1 METKNHKFKEIMGA
15 ALAAIIMLLAIPFS
29 AKAAEE
35 ILITVPFYSAGM
47 WDMEW
52 DFPYSDDYFLVSSDV
67 FSRDLAKASLGL
79 TISAF
84 REGGASDIP
93 NQYETYLGTAGF
105 TDIYAFGYDQPTT
118 TETLSGVIAS
128 KKIDDF
134 TLIAVSPCGQG
145 YGKEWGSNFYL
156 GDGERHAGFDHGA
169 RILEEEIDSY
179 LRAHHLTGKLK
190 LWISSFSRGSAVSN
204 LTAADLTESGRFEDV
219 YAYLYAVP
227 HTTKNEISYANI
239 INICGAYDPVT
250 QIPLKSWGYSRY
262 GWDLYLPAAE
272 TDAEYESLINHVNEV
287 TIAAANDYFRNNPEW
302 NYQIHLILEFLGEM
316 FPTTEEYAEKLQDEI
331 VALWTEA
338 NPDQIFEILSAVF
351 TSLDDLDLRQEYS
364 RDVIISYLQYLAALR
379 MQDNRGSIELR
390 DIMWA
395 SDQGMGANLMR
406 EHMPYIYLS
415 WIFSDLSDDQLFEG
429 SFSTQRL
436 AIIGDVDVEIWQGDQ
451 FLNGIDQNGKWTSGD
466 GNRSV
471 FAGRSGLE
479 TLVFVP
485 SNDDFQVRIITRNS
499 TGFSFRSDTC
509 YLPSTYGTSNGYHVI
524 LAAPGTYE
532 LDFYKYQDEL
542 ENISVL
548 EGAILSD
555 TVSDREYSPTL
566 TMQLQTESDQH
577 LTVTTILAGI
587 TGFFLIFLLL
597 LLVCLIIAI
606 VHAARKKIH
615 GHYSPLYVII
625 PHCLVLLLSVWLTIY
640 FTKTLYMIRYARMGF
655 AAASGVIL
663 LLLALRGLI
672 RNRNL
677 PNVLILVSMLG
688 CAALNVLLYQPSQ
701 IAGASTGINVL
712 YCIIMAGLA
721 VLSSATFWI
730 TRRKKKQSNGEF

>member
-1 METKNHKFKEIMGA
+1 MRTRNYKYRKITGA
-15 ALAAIIMLLAIPFS
+15 VLAVMILILAIPFS
-29 AKAAEE
+29 GKAAEE
-35 ILITVPFYSAGM
+35 IMITVPFYSAGM
-47 WDMEW
+47 WDMKW
-52 DFPYSDDYFLVSSDV
+52 DFPYSDDYFLGSSDV

-84 REGGASDIP
+84 REEVASDIL

-105 TDIYAFGYDQPTT
+105 TDIYSFGYDQPTS

-128 KKIDDF
+128 KKINDF

-169 RILEEEIDSY
+169 RILEQEIDSY
-179 LRAHHLTGKLK
+179 LEAHHLSGKLK

-204 LTAADLTESGRFEDV
+204 LAAADLTESGQFEDV

-227 HTTKNEISYANI
+227 RTTKKEVGYVNI
-239 INICGAYDPVT
+239 INICGAFDPVT
-250 QIPLKSWGYSRY
+250 QIPLESWGYFRN

-272 TDAEYESLINHVNEV
+272 TDADYESLINHVNDV
-287 TIAAANDYFRNNPEW
+287 TMTAAHDYFRNNPEW

-316 FPTTEEYAEKLQDEI
+316 FPTTEEYAEKLQEEI
-331 VALWTEA
+331 VSLWTEA
-338 NPDQIFEILSAVF
+338 NPDQIFQILSAVF

-379 MQDNRGSIELR
+379 MQDTRGSSEQR
-390 DIMWA
+390 DIAWA

-415 WIFSDLSDDQLFEG
+415 WIFSDLPDDQLFEG
-429 SFSTQRL
+429 SFATQRL

-451 FLNGIDQNGKWTSGD
+451 FLNRIDQNGKWTAGED
-466 GNRSV
+466 YRSV
-471 FAGRSGLE
+471 FAERSGLE
-479 TLVFVP
+479 TMVFLP
-485 SNDDFQVRIITRNS
+485 ANDDFQVRIITRNP

-509 YLPSTYGTSNGYHVI
+509 YLPSTYGASNGYHVV
-524 LAAPGTYE
+524 LATPGTYE
-532 LDFYKYQDEL
+532 LDFFKYQDEPGDL
-542 ENISVL
+542 SAL
-548 EGAILSD
+548 EGTILSD

-566 TMQLQTESDQH
+566 TMQLQTESDHH
-577 LTVTTILAGI
+577 LTVTTILAGM
-587 TGFFLIFLLL
+587 TGFSLLFLLF

-606 VHAARKKIH
+606 VHAVRKKVH
-615 GHYSPLYVII
+615 GPYSPLYVII
-625 PHCLVLLLSVWLTIY
+625 PHCLVLLLFVWLTIY

-655 AAASGVIL
+655 AAASGLVL

-677 PNVLILVSMLG
+677 PNVLITMGMLG
-688 CAALNVLLYQPSQ
+688 SSALNVLLYQPSQ
-701 IAGASTGINVL
+701 IAGAGTGINVL
-712 YCIIMAGLA
+712 YCVIMAGLTA
-721 VLSSATFWI
+721 LASSTFWI
-730 TRRKKKQSNGEF
+730 GRRKHK